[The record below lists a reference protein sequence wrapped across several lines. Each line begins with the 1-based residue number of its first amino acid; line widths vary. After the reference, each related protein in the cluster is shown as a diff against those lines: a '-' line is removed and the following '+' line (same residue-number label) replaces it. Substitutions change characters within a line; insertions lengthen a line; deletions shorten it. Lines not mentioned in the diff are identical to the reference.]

1 VLVEVKVPPLAESIA
16 DATVMEWRKQP
27 GEAVK
32 RGENLV
38 DLETDKV
45 TLEVTAPQDGVVQSL
60 KKQNGDTVLSDELL
74 AVIDTEAEAT
84 VAASPAT
91 ETAAQVSSA
100 AATGSASVAEPVK
113 LSPAAR
119 KLASDKAIDTA
130 AIPASGKDG
139 RVTKSD
145 VVAYLSQQPDTQATA
160 QPEAAT
166 APVAPPSP
174 LPAGDRPE
182 QRVPMTR
189 LRKRAAERL
198 LSAQHEHAILTT
210 FNDVNMQPLMDLRA
224 RYRDS
229 FEKAHGIKLGFMSL
243 FAKATVEAL
252 KRFPVVNASVDGDD
266 IVYHGYY
273 DLGIAVSSPRGLV
286 VPVIRDCDAL
296 SCAEIETQLKALS
309 DKARNS
315 TLAIEDLTGGTF
327 TLTNGG
333 VFGSLL
339 STPILNPPQSAIL
352 GMHSVQDRPVAE
364 NGQVV
369 IRPMMY
375 VALSYDHR
383 IIDGRDAV
391 QFLVAIK
398 ANLEDPARMLLG
410 L

>member
-1 VLVEVKVPPLAESIA
+1 MLVEVKVPPLAESIA

-74 AVIDTEAEAT
+74 AVIDTEAKAT

-91 ETAAQVSSA
+91 ETAAQVASA
-100 AATGSASVAEPVK
+100 AASGSAPVAEPAK

-145 VVAYLSQQPDTQATA
+145 VVAYLSQQPDPQATA
-160 QPEAAT
+160 QSEAAA

-174 LPAGDRPE
+174 LPVGDRPE

-198 LSAQHEHAILTT
+198 LSAQHEHGHPHHLQRRQHAAVDGAAHALPR
-210 FNDVNMQPLMDLRA
+210 QLREGSRHQA
-224 RYRDS
+224 RLHVVLRQGQRSRRCSD
-229 FEKAHGIKLGFMSL
+229 
-243 FAKATVEAL
+243 
-252 KRFPVVNASVDGDD
+252 FPVVNA
-266 IVYHGYY
+266 
-273 DLGIAVSSPRGLV
+273 
-286 VPVIRDCDAL
+286 
-296 SCAEIETQLKALS
+296 
-309 DKARNS
+309 
-315 TLAIEDLTGGTF
+315 
-327 TLTNGG
+327 
-333 VFGSLL
+333 
-339 STPILNPPQSAIL
+339 
-352 GMHSVQDRPVAE
+352 
-364 NGQVV
+364 
-369 IRPMMY
+369 
-375 VALSYDHR
+375 
-383 IIDGRDAV
+383 
-391 QFLVAIK
+391 
-398 ANLEDPARMLLG
+398 
-410 L
+410 